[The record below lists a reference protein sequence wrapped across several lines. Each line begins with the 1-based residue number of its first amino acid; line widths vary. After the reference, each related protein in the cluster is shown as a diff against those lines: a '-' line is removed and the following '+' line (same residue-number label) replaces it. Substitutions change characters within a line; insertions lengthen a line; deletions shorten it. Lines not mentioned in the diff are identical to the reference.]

1 MNYRNVHFRLDSGY
15 EWGRGL
21 DKELSEKFHDEIN
34 TLFKEAGW
42 EIKEPEFSSACPEA
56 FKGKNRLY
64 LHPMDASGEVQ
75 EDMIPEV
82 EKILSKGTTF
92 KFRNTDVY
100 ETLLDMSDDEYQQY
114 LESKRSYIEADIL
127 ALFKTKRKNLFVT
140 NTSAVI
146 QKVKEKYRI
155 QRIQEHIGRS
165 SDNLE
170 WRYVDKVFRDM
181 VKQGRFDTAETK
193 SGIGYRTKVVSK

>member
-15 EWGRGL
+15 EWGKGM
-21 DKELSEKFHDEIN
+21 DQEQSEKFHKEIN

-42 EIKEPEFSSACPEA
+42 EIKNPKFSSSCPEA
-56 FKGKNRLY
+56 VKEKNRLY

-75 EDMIPEV
+75 EDLIPEV
-82 EKILSKGTTF
+82 ENILSKGTTF
-92 KFRNTDVY
+92 KFKNTDIY

-181 VKQGRFDTAETK
+181 VNRDKFETAETK
-193 SGIGYRTKVVSK
+193 YGIGYRTKVVSK

>member
-15 EWGRGL
+15 EWGKGL

-42 EIKEPEFSSACPEA
+42 EIKNPKFFSSCPEA
-56 FKGKNRLY
+56 VKEKNRLY

-75 EDMIPEV
+75 EDLIPEV

-165 SDNLE
+165 SCNLE
-170 WRYVDKVFRDM
+170 WKYVGEVFEDM
-181 VKQGRFDTAETK
+181 VSQGKFDTANTK
-193 SGIGYRTKVVSK
+193 HGTGYRTKVA